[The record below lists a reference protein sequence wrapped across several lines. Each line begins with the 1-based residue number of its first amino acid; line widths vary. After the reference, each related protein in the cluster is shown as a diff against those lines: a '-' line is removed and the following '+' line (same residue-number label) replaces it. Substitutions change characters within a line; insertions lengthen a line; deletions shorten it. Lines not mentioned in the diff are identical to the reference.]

1 MTALIL
7 GADSATGAYLARLLE
22 ARGEEVFVSP
32 GGGAALTAL
41 LGPDARITP
50 VPAHDVLALVGTMD
64 SGTFYALNDGSAEQ
78 AARVEAAIAAAPGT
92 LRLAHVVD
100 ADVMRR
106 SPQLLTQ
113 AKQIAALRRDTGR
126 KAVNAILHNHD
137 SRFGPV
143 DSLPAQIIA
152 AASAAGQD
160 RPLPRLE
167 IIETGP
173 RDWGWTA
180 EYVDAVIRLA
190 ALDRPIDL
198 AIGSGHGLTV
208 ADMVKHAF
216 AFFKRDPAAH
226 VSILPSGASPES
238 PVDTARLKAATG
250 WSASTWGRDLMQALC
265 EGAAAGARIGP
276 GPGSAPLA

>member
-22 ARGEEVFVSP
+22 ARGEDVFLSP

-41 LGPDARITP
+41 LGPDARVTP
-50 VPAHDVLALVGTMD
+50 VPARDVLALVSTMD

-78 AARVEAAIAAAPGT
+78 AALVEAAIAAAPET

-100 ADVMRR
+100 ADALRR
-106 SPQLLTQ
+106 SPLLLAQ
-113 AKQIAALRRDTGR
+113 AKQIAALRRDNGR

-137 SRFGPV
+137 SRFGSV
-143 DSLPAQIIA
+143 DSLPARIIA
-152 AASAAGQD
+152 AAYAAAQD
-160 RPLPRLE
+160 APLSRLE

-173 RDWGWTA
+173 QDWGWTA

-190 ALDRPIDL
+190 ALDRPVDL
-198 AIGSGHGLTV
+198 AIGSGHLLTV
-208 ADMVKHAF
+208 TEMVEHAF
-216 AFFKRDPAAH
+216 AFFKRDPTAH
-226 VSILPSGASPES
+226 VSIQVANDAPEP

-250 WSASTWGRDLMQALC
+250 WSASTWGRDLMLALC
-265 EGAAAGARIGP
+265 EGAAAGARIAPRAGSGP
-276 GPGSAPLA
+276 EA